1 MIGGVGKGLNSA
13 STVAVLS
20 RYKDKRDTY
29 IGLFEVFGSLGHL
42 MGPIFGIVF
51 YVLAGNDEAGP
62 FYGIAALF
70 AVELFVFAV
79 VYPCCRTR
87 KLARG

>member
-20 RYKDKRDTY
+20 RYKAKRDTY

-51 YVLAGNDEAGP
+51 YVFAGPEGP

-70 AVELFVFAV
+70 LSLLFVLGV
-79 VYPCCRTR
+79 LYPCCKTR